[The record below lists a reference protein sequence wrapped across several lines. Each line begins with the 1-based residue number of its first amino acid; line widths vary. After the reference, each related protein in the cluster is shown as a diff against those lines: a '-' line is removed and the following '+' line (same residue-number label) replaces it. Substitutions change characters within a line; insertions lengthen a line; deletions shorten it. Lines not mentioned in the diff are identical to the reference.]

1 MFGIDDLT
9 TKDFAEAFHYLVRLM
24 DAHQKACDV
33 YPANRNPLHISDLAL
48 LAGLKNERSVSN
60 DLTNGDVLKKHENGK
75 GAVTYDSALNWLKHK
90 NRRRKWKL
98 PVASLMFLDDI
109 TLEFINSLTD

>member
-1 MFGIDDLT
+1 MH
-9 TKDFAEAFHYLVRLM
+9 TK
-24 DAHQKACDV
+24 KACDV
-33 YPANRNPLHISDLAL
+33 YPANINPLHISDLAL

-90 NRRRKWKL
+90 NRRRKWKI